1 MVHHCEEDIAARFR
15 ERVHGVTVF
24 GVTPLVLREEESLS
38 AGLAHVVRAAPM

>member
-1 MVHHCEEDIAARFR
+1 MDHIRERDIAARFR

-24 GVTPLVLREEESLS
+24 GVAPLVLREESLS